1 MCSIVGGRLDIRRAF
16 SLQQHQIPSPNI
28 IHHLRGGE
36 IDIDININDNVP
48 IDTTMTTEEEK
59 ICIIGSGNWGSAIAT
74 VIGRNAARLPF
85 CNDRVNMWVFEEQV
99 TVPGSPNNVTAN
111 LSDVINTHHENVK
124 YLPGVKLPSNVYA
137 IPDLKEACTNATLL
151 VFVLPH
157 QFLPRLLPTIR
168 ENVHPTRCRGVSLI
182 KGLDF
187 DKETKLPVLIS
198 KSIERAMGGGFRCGV
213 LMGANIADEV
223 ARQDMCESTLA
234 CNFNGDRMN
243 EKTRLIFDEPPT
255 FRVSRIGDVAGAEAF
270 GALKNIVALGAGF
283 VDGLGLGG
291 NTKAALLRVGLLG
304 ESIPCHICLNIQSI
318 SFSYCPRSY
327 CFNRDGKIL
336 FDLLPRSSTKYHIRE
351 LWYRRSNYNMLRRTQ

>member
-1 MCSIVGGRLDIRRAF
+1 MVVRSSYFLFCIILATPLLSLFTNGVPCIGDGRFGIRRKF
-16 SLQQHQIPSPNI
+16 PPQKYQVPSLKTF
-28 IHHLRGGE
+28 HHIRGGH
-36 IDIDININDNVP
+36 IDVDAESPFDAIMP
-48 IDTTMTTEEEK
+48 IEEEK

-74 VIGRNAARLPF
+74 VLGRNAARLPF

-99 TVPGSPNNVTAN
+99 TLPPNNETTAN
-111 LSDVINTHHENVK
+111 LSDVINTRHENVK
-124 YLPGVKLPSNVYA
+124 YLPGIKLPSNVHA
-137 IPDLKEACTNATLL
+137 VPDLKEACKNATLL

-157 QFLPRLLPTIR
+157 QFLPKLLPTIR

-182 KGLDF
+182 KALDF
-187 DKETKLPVLIS
+187 DKETKLPILIS
-198 KSIERAMGGGFRCGV
+198 KSIESAMGGGFRCGV

-223 ARQDMCESTLA
+223 ARQHMCESTLA
-234 CNFNGDRMN
+234 CNFNDGQLD

-304 ESIPCHICLNIQSI
+304 ESMQKIYHHTRITQSHV
-318 SFSYCPRSY
+318 SLLYCP
-327 CFNRDGKIL
+327 
-336 FDLLPRSSTKYHIRE
+336 HI
-351 LWYRRSNYNMLRRTQ
+351 S